1 MLVKLQDN
9 YKDLYTVNDLAR
21 ARDIIKMM
29 REDESV
35 VAEYAEMAVN
45 EALDGRGDYLR
56 RVLKATASTAKNC
69 RAWNAYDNDSQDM
82 DVWVDAIAET
92 DYGFIKVG
100 AYLSD
105 IWQKGAIP
113 FSQYMWVTYYKESE
127 L

>member
-1 MLVKLQDN
+1 MLVRLQEN
-9 YKDLYTVNDLAR
+9 YKDIYTVSDLERAR
-21 ARDIIKMM
+21 AVIKMM

-45 EALDGRGDYLR
+45 EALDCTGDYLR
-56 RVLKATASTAKNC
+56 RILKATASTARNC
-69 RAWNAYDNDSQDM
+69 RVWNAYDNESADM

-92 DYGFIKVG
+92 SYGFIKVG

-113 FSQYMWVTYYKESE
+113 FSQHMWVVYYKEAT